1 LSQTKSFA
9 TKLNCSLALYRSA
22 VKMKVRARCGKAVFL
37 RDSRKILH
45 TFPRSR
51 QTHRRLKSTAK
62 FSIDEKSK
70 VPRSSSQSVLD
81 YISSHSFSISINSA
95 QHASAADHT
104 QSQGKLRISFWFGRK
119 HLLFLPSAAI
129 VSLSSIDDLYF
140 GSHTGIKPH
149 INEEVTR
156 SSHIYFGTREKTISM
171 REQL

>member
-1 LSQTKSFA
+1 
-9 TKLNCSLALYRSA
+9 
-22 VKMKVRARCGKAVFL
+22 MKVRARCGKAVFL

-45 TFPRSR
+45 TFPSSR
-51 QTHRRLKSTAK
+51 QTHRRLKSAAK
-62 FSIDEKSK
+62 FGIDGKSK
-70 VPRSSSQSVLD
+70 VLRARSQSALD
-81 YISSHSFSISINSA
+81 YISSLSFSISINSA

-104 QSQGKLRISFWFGRK
+104 QSQGKLRISFWLGRK